1 MNERMVI
8 MLKAAIEKIVELAHP
23 SVLEVSGRT
32 FSTGEFEEVRPLKF
46 YPKYLPLYGLD
57 SVVKMVRE
65 EAIPTYEDK
74 KVYVQVSGHNTV
86 SVFTEYDEERRRADL
101 YLAKADVP
109 GFREGFRDREEM
121 VIQLR
126 SLFLQTPD
134 TAYLLD
140 LISHMTDNEKVTTHD
155 NGVTQSVEAKKGI
168 ALKEMVEIRP
178 RVKLTPFRTFLE
190 VEQPESEFLLRIR
203 EDGAVGLFEADGGV
217 WKLVA
222 KRSIVQYLEERLDD
236 FIQSGRVV
244 VMM

>member
-1 MNERMVI
+1 

-23 SVLEVSGRT
+23 SVIDVDGRK

-46 YPKYLPLYGLD
+46 YPKYLPLTGLD
-57 SVVKMVRE
+57 SVVKMTRE
-65 EAIPTYEDK
+65 EAVPTYPDK
-74 KVYVQVSGHNTV
+74 KIYVQVSGHNTV
-86 SVFTEYDEERRRADL
+86 SVFTEYDEEKRRADL

-126 SLFLQTPD
+126 SLFLQTTE

-140 LISHMTDNEKVTTHD
+140 LISRMTDDEKVTTRD
-155 NGVTQSVEAKKGI
+155 NGVTQMVEAKKGV
-168 ALKEMVEIRP
+168 ALKETVEIRP

-203 EDGAVGLFEADGGV
+203 DGGEIGLFEADGGT

-222 KRSIVQYLEERLDD
+222 KRNIVRYLEERLSDL
-236 FIQSGRVV
+236 IQSGRVV

>member
-1 MNERMVI
+1 
-8 MLKAAIEKIVELAHP
+8 MLKAAIEKIVSLAAP
-23 SVLEVSGRT
+23 SVIDVDGRK
-32 FSTGEFEEVRPLKF
+32 FSNGEFEEVRSLKF
-46 YPKYLPLYGLD
+46 YPKYLPLSGLD
-57 SVVKMVRE
+57 SVVKMTRE
-65 EAIPTYEDK
+65 EAVPTYPDQK
-74 KVYVQVSGHNTV
+74 IYLQVSGYNTV
-86 SVFTEYDEERRRADL
+86 SVFTEYDEEKRRADL

-126 SLFLQTPD
+126 SLFLQTTE

-140 LISHMTDNEKVTTHD
+140 LISRMTDDEKVTTRD
-155 NGVTQSVEAKKGI
+155 NGVTQMVEAKKGV
-168 ALKEMVEIRP
+168 ALKETVEIRP

-203 EDGAVGLFEADGGV
+203 DGGEIGLFEADGGA

-222 KRSIVQYLEERLDD
+222 KRSIVRYLEERLSDL
-236 FIQSGRVV
+236 IQSGRVV

>member
-1 MNERMVI
+1 

-23 SVLEVSGRT
+23 SVIDVDGRK

-46 YPKYLPLYGLD
+46 YPKYLPLTGLD
-57 SVVKMVRE
+57 SVVKMTRE
-65 EAIPTYEDK
+65 EAVPTYPDK
-74 KVYVQVSGHNTV
+74 KIYVQVSGHNTV
-86 SVFTEYDEERRRADL
+86 SVFTEYDEEKRRADL

-126 SLFLQTPD
+126 SLFLQTTE

-140 LISHMTDNEKVTTHD
+140 LISRMTDDEKVTTRD
-155 NGVTQSVEAKKGI
+155 NGVTQMVEAKKGV
-168 ALKEMVEIRP
+168 ALKETVEIRP

-203 EDGAVGLFEADGGV
+203 DGGEIGLFEADGGA

-222 KRSIVQYLEERLDD
+222 KRNIVRYLEERLSDL
-236 FIQSGRVV
+236 IQSGRVV